1 MFTHGIVLCLLVGA
15 SAFRA
20 ITRAPPHLRACLRA
34 AQGGPSS
41 SIEALLERL
50 LDGQELTRG
59 VQKEQGKTLTGLRGE
74 IKVMRGVQEEQGKT
88 LTGLRGEIKSLK
100 SMTKNMSE
108 GLGLNFELY
117 NRAILTLLQLE
128 EISDGE
134 IIVNKKF
141 PDPEGKVHPFNK
153 EFELDLFSEGPLM
166 IAEVTTFLKETELTK
181 VESFIRAKHFI
192 HKLYGVEPR
201 SYFMTFE
208 VAPKIRHQVKEL
220 LSQNNV
226 RLVSKN
232 LLI

>member
-1 MFTHGIVLCLLVGA
+1 
-15 SAFRA
+15 
-20 ITRAPPHLRACLRA
+20 
-34 AQGGPSS
+34 
-41 SIEALLERL
+41 
-50 LDGQELTRG
+50 
-59 VQKEQGKTLTGLRGE
+59 
-74 IKVMRGVQEEQGKT
+74 
-88 LTGLRGEIKSLK
+88 
-100 SMTKNMSE
+100 MTKNMSE

-128 EISDGE
+128 EISDVE